1 MAQNKTL
8 EVWNG
13 LPTWAKGVIAVAGL
27 AIIYFTA
34 NSVVKSIKR
43 KQGDKDN
50 KDLLDAVERRKRE
63 LQKQGVRQTLSDAQL
78 ESFSQKLAQ
87 AFADCGTTEESVYA
101 VFKAL
106 NNEADLQA
114 LIKIYGTR
122 PYSGCAALFEFG
134 DSRNTLPGAIE
145 SELDSA
151 ETKKV
156 NDILKGK
163 NINYQF

>member
-13 LPTWAKGVIAVAGL
+13 LPTWAKGVIAVAGV
-27 AIIYFTA
+27 AIVYFTTK
-34 NSVVKSIKR
+34 SIIKSIKR
-43 KQGDKDN
+43 KKEEQDN
-50 KDLLDAVERRKRE
+50 RDLLDAAERRKRE
-63 LQKQGVRQTLSDAQL
+63 LDKQGIRQTLSDAQL

-87 AFADCGTTEESVYA
+87 AFADCGTTEESVYT

-106 NNEADLQA
+106 KNEADIQA

-122 PYSGCAALFEFG
+122 PYSGCNLYGEFG
-134 DSRNTLPGAIE
+134 DIKNTLPGAME